1 MNRELANII
10 FLTFLVVPASTLIFQ
25 VIRGEIKPISHQK
38 SYRKIIAIAFFPCT
52 LVDYIRIILVTWA
65 VVIATLSRQPSHY
78 QICCLLTVNV
88 ILDAVD
94 GFLARRYNHQSGFGM
109 ALDLILDVSTA
120 TVIWYLSSI
129 NLSFIFVLVEWVGAI
144 TILYSSFLK
153 SSTHWKTSLNKS
165 NSRLLKLY
173 FSNNQRNWLSTY
185 AVIAHFVFPMAYVIH
200 QPQPWL
206 LTITLPGLLLFE
218 FVTIYLVIVLIKQ
231 KNFEPKPN

>member
-1 MNRELANII
+1 MNPELANII
-10 FLTFLVVPASTLIFQ
+10 FLAFLVVPASTLIFQ
-25 VIRGEIKPISHQK
+25 VIRGEINPISHQK

-94 GFLARRYNHQSGFGM
+94 GFLARRYNHQSGCGM
-109 ALDLILDVSTA
+109 ALDLVVDVSTS

-144 TILYSSFLK
+144 AILCSSFFR

-185 AVIAHFVFPMAYVIH
+185 GGIAHFVFPMAYVIC

-206 LTITLPGLLLFE
+206 LTITFPGLLLFE
-218 FVTIYLVIVLIKQ
+218 FVTIYLVLVLIKQ
-231 KNFEPKPN
+231 KNLEPKPN

>member
-1 MNRELANII
+1 MGR
-10 FLTFLVVPASTLIFQ
+10 LTQSLI
-25 VIRGEIKPISHQK
+25 KK
-38 SYRKIIAIAFFPCT
+38 SYRKIIAIAFFPCP

-109 ALDLILDVSTA
+109 ALDLIVDVSTA

-129 NLSFIFVLVEWVGAI
+129 NLSFIFVLIEWVGAI

-153 SSTHWKTSLNKS
+153 SSTHWKTSLNSS
-165 NSRLLKLY
+165 NATFPTIREIGCRLMPLLPTLFSR
-173 FSNNQRNWLSTY
+173 WLMSSANHNHGY
-185 AVIAHFVFPMAYVIH
+185 
-200 QPQPWL
+200 
-206 LTITLPGLLLFE
+206 
-218 FVTIYLVIVLIKQ
+218 
-231 KNFEPKPN
+231 